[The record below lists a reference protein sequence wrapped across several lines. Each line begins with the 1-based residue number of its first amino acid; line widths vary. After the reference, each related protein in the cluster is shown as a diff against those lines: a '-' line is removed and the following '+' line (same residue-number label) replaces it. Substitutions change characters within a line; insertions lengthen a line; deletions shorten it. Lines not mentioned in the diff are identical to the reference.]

1 MGSDNRDESRFE
13 SGEDFDISRPNARE
27 HLSFGFGIH
36 YCLGN
41 MLAKLQAKI
50 CLQEITRLAP
60 NLKLVGGED
69 IDFRENL
76 SFRVPKTVPVTW

>member
-1 MGSDNRDESRFE
+1 
-13 SGEDFDISRPNARE
+13 
-27 HLSFGFGIH
+27 
-36 YCLGN
+36 